1 LGVSWLVSRRPA
13 WPRVGATDG
22 RVRGGAGFTYLE
34 LLVALSLLAAISLF
48 ILQTFIVGVAH
59 AGRANERAAATTLAL
74 QVMEQI
80 RASANPYTWVNSG
93 PLARSGFPLPAPYDG
108 LANPTP
114 HRFEVE
120 VTFDQNDDLTLTT
133 ATVRIY
139 RPGDPGGS
147 PLVTLTTVLDD
158 V

>member
-1 LGVSWLVSRRPA
+1 MADQLTPPRSCGPA
-13 WPRVGATDG
+13 PRA
-22 RVRGGAGFTYLE
+22 RGDAGFTYLE
-34 LLVALSLLAAISLF
+34 VLVALSLLAAVSLF
-48 ILQTFIVGVAH
+48 ILQTFIVGLAH

-108 LANPTP
+108 IANPTP
-114 HRFEVE
+114 HRFEVA
-120 VTFDQNDDLTLTT
+120 VDFDQNDDLTVTT
-133 ATVRIY
+133 ATVRVY
-139 RPGDPGGS
+139 RVGAPDGS
-147 PLVTLTTVLDD
+147 PLVTLSTVLDD